1 MIYFYGGTFD
11 PITNAHIDI
20 LKTLS
25 KKLRQNDM
33 LMVGVANNDEKNYKT
48 PINHRLTMVK
58 DMVDEKLNKFNIRIV
73 KQETRTYKFIQDYI
87 AQTGV
92 TMNDFTICVGEDE
105 WKSLC
110 AAKWVNYELLLKYFK
125 FMVVKRD
132 SEDEI
137 KAPKGFKTEVT
148 AIKVKVSDGISASK
162 VREILSND
170 PDSHYEDV
178 KEMITH
184 HTFRYIKENKLY
196 WQNGNNYDGELKEF
210 LADYD
215 TKKFKNAM
223 KKVLAEL
230 KKDKKI
236 KDDAEEKIMKVV
248 EKAYGEPSV
257 TTDTIAYNGNQILLI
272 RRGNFPYKNSWC
284 LPGGFFDKTDEDL
297 AFGAARE
304 LREETTIDLD
314 PSKFE
319 QIKSY
324 GHNFD
329 PRMKI
334 VDTAFA
340 VRVPKNMMKK
350 AVGSDDA
357 ADARWFDLDN
367 LPKLGFHHAQ
377 IIEDWLKTRN
387 D

>member
-1 MIYFYGGTFD
+1 MIYFYGGSFD
-11 PITNAHIDI
+11 PVTNAHIDI
-20 LKTLS
+20 IKAIS
-25 KKLRQNDM
+25 KKLRLNDM
-33 LMVGVANNDEKNYKT
+33 LMVGVADNDEKNYKT
-48 PINHRLTMVK
+48 AINYRFTMVQ
-58 DMVDEKLNKFNIRIV
+58 DMVNEKLQKYNIRVV
-73 KQETRTYKFIQDYI
+73 KQENRTYKFLQDYI

-92 TMNDFTICVGEDE
+92 TINDFTICVGEDE

-110 AAKWVNYELLLKYFK
+110 AGKWVNYELLLKHFK
-125 FMVVKRD
+125 FLVVNRD
-132 SEDEI
+132 STNEI
-137 KAPKGFKTEVT
+137 KAPKGFNTNVT
-148 AIKVKVSDGISASK
+148 VIKANIGEGISASK
-162 VREILSND
+162 AREILSKN
-170 PDSHYEDV
+170 PDSHYEEV
-178 KEMITH
+178 KELITH

-196 WQNGNNYDGELKEF
+196 WQNGNNYDSELKEF

-236 KDDAEEKIMKVV
+236 TTDAEEKIMKVV
-248 EKAYGEPSV
+248 ERAYGEPSV

-272 RRGNFPYKNSWC
+272 RRGNYPYKNYWC
-284 LPGGFFDKTDEDL
+284 LPGGFFEKSDEDL
-297 AFGAARE
+297 NYGAARE
-304 LREETTIDLD
+304 LREETTLDLD
-314 PSKFE
+314 PTKFE
-319 QIKSY
+319 QIRTY

-357 ADARWFDLDN
+357 SDARWFDLDD
-367 LPKLGFHHAQ
+367 LPNLGFHHAQ